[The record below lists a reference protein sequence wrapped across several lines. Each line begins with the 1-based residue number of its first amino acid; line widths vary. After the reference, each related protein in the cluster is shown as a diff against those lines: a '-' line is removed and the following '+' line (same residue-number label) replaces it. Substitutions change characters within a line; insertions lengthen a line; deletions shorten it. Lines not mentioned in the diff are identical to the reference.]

1 MNDKPALARLP
12 TAQEQLSGLLFAV
25 VLLDPDLCIAEV
37 NHAAEDF
44 LGRSAKRL
52 VGKHLTDVI
61 DLADSGLTDKLAY
74 HDGPLL
80 ARGLHLQLGG
90 YERHLNFTASPVS
103 GWMGWQVLTFSDAGR
118 DDMRSKSDPHSALK
132 APAILAHEIKNPLS
146 AIRGAGQLIARKLDE
161 KDRKLTSMIA
171 DEVDRIA
178 RLIDRMQKLGSSS
191 VEPLEDVNLHA
202 SIRSAMA
209 SVRAAAGGRAELLEE
224 FDPSLPPIA
233 GHRDTLEQ
241 ALINLL
247 TNAVDACKSS
257 ETCEITVR
265 TRFVSGLAA
274 NVGKAGQA
282 VRLPVEVAV
291 CDNGPGVDPALGEH
305 VFEPFVTTKKN
316 GQGLGLAL
324 VKKLVSDMGGRVS
337 HKRDTV
343 RNQTHFRIHLA
354 LADQRAN

>member
-1 MNDKPALARLP
+1 MNNQVVAEGLP
-12 TAQEQLSGLLFAV
+12 TADEQLSGLLFAV
-25 VLLDPDLCIAEV
+25 VLLDPELRIAQV
-37 NHAAEDF
+37 NHAAEDM

-52 VGKHLTDVI
+52 IGKCIVDEI
-61 DLADSGLTDKLAY
+61 DLAEGGLGAKLAGD
-74 HDGPLL
+74 DGPLL

-90 YERHLNFTASPVS
+90 YEKHVNFTASPVT
-103 GWMGWQVLTFSDAGR
+103 GRQGWQVLTFSDAGR
-118 DDMRSKSDPHSALK
+118 DDMRSEPDPQSALK

-146 AIRGAGQLIARKLDE
+146 AIRGAGQLISRKLDE

-178 RLIDRMQKLGSSS
+178 RLIDRMQELGSSS
-191 VEPLEDVNLHA
+191 VEPLEAVNLHA

-209 SVRAAAGGRAELLEE
+209 SVRAASGGRAELLEE

-247 TNAVDACKSS
+247 TNAVDACEGVENSQ
-257 ETCEITVR
+257 IVVR

-274 NVGKAGQA
+274 NIGQAGQSI
-282 VRLPVEVAV
+282 RLPVEVAI
-291 CDNGPGVDPALGEH
+291 CDPGPGLDPALGDH
-305 VFEPFVTTKKN
+305 VFEPFVTTKTN

-324 VKKLVSDMGGRVS
+324 VKKLVADMGGRVS
-337 HKRDTV
+337 HQRDTAQS
-343 RNQTHFRIHLA
+343 QTQFRIHLA
-354 LADQRAN
+354 LAK

>member
-1 MNDKPALARLP
+1 MSDISAPARFP
-12 TAQEQLSGLLFAV
+12 TAQEQLSGMLFAV
-25 VLLDPDLCIAEV
+25 VLLGPDLCIAEV
-37 NHAAEDF
+37 NHAAEDL

-52 VGKHLTDVI
+52 IGKQIADVVNF
-61 DLADSGLTDKLAY
+61 ADSGLTNKLTSL
-74 HDGPLL
+74 DGPLL

-90 YERHLNFTASPVS
+90 YERHVNFTASPVL
-103 GWMGWQVLTFSDAGR
+103 GWNNWQVLTFSDAGR
-118 DDMRSKSDPHSALK
+118 DDMRSESDPPSALK

-161 KDRKLTSMIA
+161 KDRKLTAMIA

-178 RLIDRMQKLGSSS
+178 RLVDRMQELGSSS
-191 VEPLEDVNLHA
+191 AGPLEKVNLHA

-209 SVRAAAGGRAELLEE
+209 SVRAAAGGRAELSEE

-247 TNAVDACKSS
+247 TNAVDACDSS
-257 ETCEITVR
+257 ENGRIIVR

-274 NVGKAGQA
+274 NVGQAGKA
-282 VRLPVEVAV
+282 VRLPVEVAI
-291 CDNGPGVDPALGEH
+291 CDHGPGLDPALGDH
-305 VFEPFVTTKKN
+305 VFEPFVTTKTN

-337 HKRDTV
+337 HQRDTAKG
-343 RNQTHFRIHLA
+343 QTQFRIHLA
-354 LADQRAN
+354 LADWATD